1 MSLPMAGIVRIRSLP
16 LFPQAPWRAAARA
29 CLVVAALGWIAA
41 PGFAATY
48 KWTDA
53 NGRVVYSDQP
63 PTGNFNVESI
73 SAPPPPA
80 NPNAAKELATKEA
93 DAQQRRLMRAEEES
107 KATKARLEA
116 NTKREQC
123 GRVRGQ
129 LTMLQS
135 DQNVVYRSNEKGEPV
150 FMDDAGRRRER
161 QQLEVWF
168 KENCTT

>member
-1 MSLPMAGIVRIRSLP
+1 MSLPIAGNAPFRSLSLSAP
-16 LFPQAPWRAAARA
+16 APWRGAARA
-29 CLVVAALGWIAA
+29 CVVIAALGLVAA

-80 NPNAAKELATKEA
+80 NPNAAKELASKEA
-93 DAQQRRLMRAEEES
+93 EVQQRRLLRAEQET

-116 NTKREQC
+116 DTKREQC

-135 DQNVVYRSNEKGEPV
+135 DQNPVYRSNEKGEPV

>member
-1 MSLPMAGIVRIRSLP
+1 
-16 LFPQAPWRAAARA
+16 LFAQARWRATARA
-29 CLVVAALGWIAA
+29 CFVVAALGLVAA

-63 PTGNFNVESI
+63 PTGDIKVEAI

-80 NPNAAKELATKEA
+80 NPNAAKELASKEA
-93 DAQQRRLMRAEEES
+93 EVQQRRLMRAEADS

-116 NTKREQC
+116 DSKREQC
-123 GRVRGQ
+123 GKVRGQ

-135 DQNVVYRSNEKGEPV
+135 DQTRVYRSNEKGEPV
-150 FMDDAGRRRER
+150 YIDDAGRRKER
-161 QQLEVWF
+161 QQLEVWLR
-168 KENCTT
+168 ENCTT